1 MGKTLMETKKAKTL
15 YLIPYYAWILF
26 FVIAP
31 IALIAYYSFFDLSG
45 SFTLDNYKNFFTSV
59 YLKLTL
65 SSFWYAFLITLFSL
79 LIAYPT
85 AYLLTKTKHKQL
97 WLLLIIIPSWI
108 NLLLKTYA
116 FIGIFGLYGP
126 INAFLNVFGIG
137 EQQILFTDFSF
148 IFVSVYIFIPFMILP
163 IFNSLDKLNPSLIDA
178 SRDLGASSWTTF
190 SKVIFPLTINGV
202 KAGIQ
207 AVFIPSLSLFMITRL
222 IAGNK
227 VITLGTAIE
236 QQFLVTQN
244 WGMGSTIA
252 VFLIIFMVI
261 VMIITGQREKGATS
275 NGKNK

>member
-1 MGKTLMETKKAKTL
+1 MKTNTTRTF
-15 YLIPYYAWILF
+15 YLVPYLAWMVLF
-26 FVIAP
+26 VVAP
-31 IALIAYYSFFDLSG
+31 ILLVAYYSFFDISG
-45 SFTLDNYKNFFTSV
+45 QFTLDNYKNFFTSV

-65 SSFWYAFLITLFSL
+65 SSFWYAFLITLISL
-79 LIAYPT
+79 IIAYPT

-126 INAFLNVFGIG
+126 INAFLDVIGIG
-137 EQQILFTDFSF
+137 SKQILFTDFSF

-163 IFNSLDKLNPSLIDA
+163 IFNALDKLNPALIDA
-178 SRDLGASSWTTF
+178 SRDLGASPWTTF
-190 SKVIFPLTINGV
+190 QKVILPLTMNGV
-202 KAGIQ
+202 KSGIQ
-207 AVFIPSLSLFMITRL
+207 VVFIPALSLFMITRL

-252 VFLIIFMVI
+252 VFLIIFMVVI
-261 VMIITGQREKGATS
+261 MIITNQRDKGAS
-275 NGKNK
+275 INGKIK

>member
-1 MGKTLMETKKAKTL
+1 MQTKNTKSL
-15 YLIPYYAWILF
+15 YLIPYFAWIVL

-31 IALIAYYSFFDLSG
+31 IVLVTYYSFFDLNG
-45 SFTLDNYKNFFTSV
+45 NFTIENYKNFFTSV
-59 YLKLTL
+59 YLTLTI

-79 LIAYPT
+79 IIAYPT
-85 AYLLTKTKHKQL
+85 AYWLTKTKHKQL

-137 EQQILFTDFSF
+137 EKQILFTDFSF

-163 IFNSLDKLNPSLIDA
+163 IFNALDKLSPSLIDA

-190 SKVIFPLTINGV
+190 SKVIFPLTVNGV

-261 VMIITGQREKGATS
+261 IMIITGQKDKGAIYH
-275 NGKNK
+275 GKNK